1 MKKILLSIAIL
12 TTSVAAFAQNH
23 RTTTNGTCHSEQVA
37 ICKFQKGECKDSNNC
52 KSECKECIECKDCN
66 SCKAECKECNSCKAE
81 CKGKKAKCS
90 RNFEGK
96 KRHGAYAFSNLNL
109 TDDQKK
115 KLAELRKNTFGDRKE
130 NKVRDKKELTSEQR
144 EQIKSEREAKK
155 SAFEAG
161 VKNIL
166 TPEQYAK
173 YTENKNAMKSHDK
186 NRHHKKHHNRHKTD
200 KRA

>member
-12 TTSVAAFAQNH
+12 TTSVAAFAQNNQ
-23 RTTTNGTCHSEQVA
+23 TTTTGTCHAEQVA
-37 ICKFQKGECKDSNNC
+37 NCKFDKEECKDSKSC
-52 KSECKECIECKDCN
+52 KAESKDSK
-66 SCKAECKECNSCKAE
+66 SCKAECKNSKSCKAE
-81 CKGKKAKCS
+81 CKGKRTGCKK
-90 RNFEGK
+90 NFEGK
-96 KRHGAYAFSNLNL
+96 KRNGACVFSNLNL

-130 NKVRDKKELTSEQR
+130 NKVKDKKELTSEQR
-144 EQIKSEREAKK
+144 KQIKSELKAKK

-186 NRHHKKHHNRHKTD
+186 NRHHKKHHHRNKSD

>member
-12 TTSVAAFAQNH
+12 TTSVAAFAQNNQ
-23 RTTTNGTCHSEQVA
+23 TTTIGTCHTEQVA
-37 ICKFQKGECKDSNNC
+37 NCKSHEWECKDFNNC
-52 KSECKECIECKDCN
+52 KD
-66 SCKAECKECNSCKAE
+66 ECKECNSCKADCKECNCCKAE
-81 CKGKKAKCS
+81 CKSKKAKCC

-96 KRHGAYAFSNLNL
+96 KRHGEYAFSNLNL

-115 KLAELRKNTFGDRKE
+115 KLAELRKNTFGDREE

-144 EQIKSEREAKK
+144 EQIQSERKAKK

-186 NRHHKKHHNRHKTD
+186 NRHHKKHHNRHNRHKTD